1 MDRNLALELIRA
13 AEAAALS
20 SARWMGKGDGE
31 AARQAAEGAM
41 HTALDSIYFHGT
53 IVSGEKDKNRA
64 SKLHRGATVGC
75 GQAPELDV
83 AVDPLECTDSV
94 AYGRANALSVVAMAP
109 KGSLMTMPDIYMEKI
124 AVGKSAAEVIDL
136 NLSTEENLR
145 RVAEA
150 KGYRLSD
157 LTVVMLDR
165 ERHRELIDEVRNTGV
180 RIHLIRDGDVAAAI
194 AVALPGTGLDVLMGT
209 GGAAE
214 GVLAA
219 AALRCIGGEIQ
230 ARLIPGNPEEV
241 ELASSAGFSDPGRLY
256 TSADLARGDSISFA
270 ATGVTDGDLLNG
282 VRYRPDGATTH
293 SLVVRQATQTRRF
306 VTTEHYFEIEP
317 QY

>member
-41 HTALDSIYFHGT
+41 HTALNSIYFHGA
-53 IVSGEKDKNRA
+53 IVSGEADKNRA

-109 KGSLMTMPDIYMEKI
+109 KGSFMAMPDVYMEKI
-124 AVGKSAAEVIDL
+124 AVGKSAAGAIDL
-136 NLSTEENLR
+136 NLSAEENLR

-194 AVALPGTGLDVLMGT
+194 AVALPGTGLDILMGT

-214 GVLAA
+214 GVLA

-230 ARLIPGNPEEV
+230 ARLIPRNAEDV
-241 ELASSAGFSDPGRLY
+241 ELARSAGFSDPGRLY
-256 TSADLARGDSISFA
+256 TSADLARGESISFA

-282 VRYRPDGATTH
+282 VHYRSDGATTH
-293 SLVVRQATQTRRF
+293 SLVVRQATGTRRF
-306 VTTEHYFEIEP
+306 VTTEHYFEHEP

>member
-20 SARWMGKGDGE
+20 FARWMGKGDGE
-31 AARQAAEGAM
+31 AAREAAAGAM
-41 HTALDSIYFHGT
+41 HTALNSIYFHGT
-53 IVSGEKDKNRA
+53 IVSGDADKNQA

-83 AVDPLECTDSV
+83 AVDPLECIDSV

-109 KGSLMTMPDIYMEKI
+109 KGSLVTMPDVYMEKI
-124 AVGKSAAEVIDL
+124 AVGKSAAEAIDL
-136 NLSTEENLR
+136 NLSAEENLR

-157 LTVVMLDR
+157 LTVVILDR

-194 AVALPGTGLDVLMGT
+194 AVALPGTGLDILMGT

-230 ARLIPGNPEEV
+230 ARLILGNARKI
-241 ELASSAGFSDPGRLY
+241 ELVRSAGFSDPGRLY
-256 TSADLARGDSISFA
+256 TSADLARGKSISFA

-282 VRYRPDGATTH
+282 VRYRQDGATTH
-293 SLVVRQATQTRRF
+293 SLVVRQSTGTRRF
-306 VTTEHYFEIEP
+306 VTTEHYFECEP